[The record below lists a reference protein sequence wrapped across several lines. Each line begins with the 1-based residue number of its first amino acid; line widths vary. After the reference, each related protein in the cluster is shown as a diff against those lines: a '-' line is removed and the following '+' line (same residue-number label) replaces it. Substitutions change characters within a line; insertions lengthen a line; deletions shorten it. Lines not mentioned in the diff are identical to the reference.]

1 MYTSYGEYGASHTA
15 ADASGTASA
24 VPNTPSM
31 PLKTNLNVDSMSPLP
46 PRMGPPPT
54 SSPAAQ
60 GTHTSHSTG
69 GNHATPQST
78 NSWPI
83 DSIKDVHLSGS
94 EPRIYPGMI
103 SRRQRTN
110 SLRQSST
117 HESDERASAKMV
129 VSAVAESEE
138 EEEATDEQ

>member
-1 MYTSYGEYGASHTA
+1 MYTSYGEFGASHSA
-15 ADASGTASA
+15 ADASGATSA

-31 PLKTNLNVDSMSPLP
+31 PLKTNLNVDSMTPMP
-46 PRMGPPPT
+46 QRMGPPPT

-60 GTHTSHSTG
+60 GTHASHPAG
-69 GNHATPQST
+69 VNHTTPQATS
-78 NSWPI
+78 SWPI
-83 DSIKDVHLSGS
+83 ESMKDGHLSGS

-129 VSAVAESEE
+129 VSAVAESDEE
-138 EEEATDEQ
+138 PTTDK

>member
-1 MYTSYGEYGASHTA
+1 MYTSYGEPSTGHNTAEANGVAST
-15 ADASGTASA
+15 GIK
-24 VPNTPSM
+24 TPSVA
-31 PLKTNLNVDSMSPLP
+31 LKTNLNVDSMTPLP
-46 PRMGPPPT
+46 QRMGPPPT
-54 SSPAAQ
+54 SSPAVQ
-60 GTHTSHSTG
+60 GTHPSHSPAAG
-69 GNHATPQST
+69 HAAPQST

-83 DSIKDVHLSGS
+83 DRMKDGHLSGS

-129 VSAVAESEE
+129 VSAVEESREE
-138 EEEATDEQ
+138 PSADEE